1 VGEGGSA
8 ENTWKC
14 LDRFPF
20 AQVEFN
26 IRALSVFPFSAYWE
40 QNFKDAFKSS
50 FKSATCLHEH
60 ENCPV
65 CKSKKNCPYLYV
77 FETPFPSDSAKKPEF
92 LSPPQPFIISPPLD
106 RTRNY
111 DPGKNFTFEITLI
124 GKALE
129 PLAGF
134 ISSFGYGHNRGITW
148 SEK

>member
-1 VGEGGSA
+1 MIDEMLNSPRTPAVFHFILWGRAVRLKILGNASIGSHSPRL
-8 ENTWKC
+8 NSISGHWTSFLFLPIGSRISKM
-14 LDRFPF
+14 L
-20 AQVEFN
+20 
-26 IRALSVFPFSAYWE
+26 
-40 QNFKDAFKSS
+40 FKSS

-124 GKALE
+124 GKAV
-129 PLAGF
+129 
-134 ISSFGYGHNRGITW
+134 
-148 SEK
+148 